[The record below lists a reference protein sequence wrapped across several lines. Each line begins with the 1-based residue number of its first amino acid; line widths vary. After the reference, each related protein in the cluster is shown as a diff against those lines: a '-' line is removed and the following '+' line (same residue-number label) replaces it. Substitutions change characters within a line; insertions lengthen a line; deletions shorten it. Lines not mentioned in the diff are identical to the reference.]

1 MQKVKEKEPLR
12 DISNVVSKSLSASNM
27 RYIDF
32 GNAKIPTEKPK
43 LIGIFLNL
51 IQQETRVYLIRLI
64 QRYLNYHR

>member
-1 MQKVKEKEPLR
+1 MQKVEEKELLR
-12 DISNVVSKSLSASNM
+12 DISNVVSKSLPASNM

-43 LIGIFLNL
+43 SIGIFLNL

-64 QRYLNYHR
+64 QRYLNYHG